1 MSLVVNEIFYSL
13 QGESTHAGRP
23 CVFIRLTGCNLRC
36 AYCDTTHAYE
46 EGRAHDVHRIVEIAQ
61 SYGCPLV
68 EITGGEPLMQE
79 QTPLLVEQLLSKN
92 FQVLI
97 ETNGSLD
104 ISRVNARCTRIV
116 DIKCPSSREEAR
128 NDLQNLNLL
137 SPNDELKFVIA
148 DRTDYAF
155 ARKIVESH
163 ETAQLNT
170 AKIHFSPVFG
180 KLSPRELSRWILDDR
195 LNVRLQL
202 QIHKYIWD
210 PYRRGV

>member
-1 MSLVVNEIFYSL
+1 MALIVNEIFYSL

-46 EGRAHDVHRIVEIAQ
+46 EGQEYDVDRIVEIAQ
-61 SYGCPLV
+61 SYGCSLV

-79 QTPLLVEQLLSKN
+79 ETPLLVERLLSKN
-92 FQVLI
+92 FQVLV

-104 ISRVNARCTRIV
+104 ISRVSARCTRIV
-116 DIKCPSSREEAR
+116 DIKCPSSGEEAR
-128 NDLQNLNLL
+128 NDLQNLNRL

-148 DRTDYAF
+148 DRTDYTF
-155 ARKIVESH
+155 ARRIVESH
-163 ETAQLNT
+163 ETEQLIT

-180 KLSPRELSRWILDDR
+180 KLSPCELSRWILDDR
-195 LNVRLQL
+195 LSVRLQL

-210 PYRRGV
+210 PDQRGV